1 MDSRFSI
8 SVVREFKYRA
18 KLSDGDIIE
27 ADDFKTLFRHARTAL
42 RIECGRTDDGH
53 YATATATFSFGWSEC
68 HYTKP
73 GYGYGQWHLVN
84 DLGLLY
90 VSTLSEAYT
99 PGDYGDGYSNSR
111 GVDDKY
117 RIMPKLHLSSAYGKT
132 CR

>member
-1 MDSRFSI
+1 MESRFST

-18 KLSDGDIIE
+18 KLSYGDIIE
-27 ADDFKTLFRHARTAL
+27 ADDFKTLFRCARTAL
-42 RIECGRTDDGH
+42 RIECGRTDDDH
-53 YATATATFSFGWSEC
+53 YSCATATLSFGWSEC
-68 HYTKP
+68 HYTRP

-90 VSTLSEAYT
+90 VTTLSEAYT

-111 GVDDKY
+111 NTSKS
-117 RIMPKLHLSSAYGKT
+117 HLSSAYGAS